1 MRDSQ
6 LRFTATT
13 PSLLAPFTMISSAV
27 ATDETAWQSE
37 TDASGD
43 SAQIELTILMPCLNE
58 AETLA
63 TCIRKAQQ
71 FLHQHGVRGEVLI
84 ADNGSTDGSQRIAAE
99 LGARVVDVPVRGY
112 GAALACGSA
121 AARGAYI
128 IMGDSDD
135 SYDFTNLSAFLERL
149 REGYDLVM
157 GNRFRGGI
165 KPGAMPWKN
174 RYLGN
179 PVLTAIGRLFFRCP
193 VGDFHCGLRGYSAQ
207 AFRQMDLRTTGMEF
221 ASEMVIKANLLNMR
235 VCEVATT
242 LSPDGRSRPPHLR
255 PWRDGWRHLR
265 FMLLYSPRWLFLYP
279 WLLLVAVGALL
290 GIRLMFG
297 PISVGRHGFDI
308 NTLAYAAAMVIIGLQ
323 AVAFSVL
330 SKVFAVQEGLLPPD
344 PRLEKL
350 LNRMTLEVLLP
361 VGLLLFIGGL
371 IGSFVA
377 VVNWGERD
385 FGALDPAVSMRIVIP
400 SILVLTVGCQLIFN
414 SFFLSLL
421 LLRVRR
427 LQIPAFAQSLET
439 SATAFPDR

>member
-1 MRDSQ
+1 
-6 LRFTATT
+6 
-13 PSLLAPFTMISSAV
+13 MISSV
-27 ATDETAWQSE
+27 M
-37 TDASGD
+37 ASGEAVRQSQTD
-43 SAQIELTILMPCLNE
+43 RSSESEPIELTILMPCLNE

-71 FLHQHGVRGEVLI
+71 FLHQYDVRGEVLI
-84 ADNGSTDGSQRIAAE
+84 ADNGSTDGSQQIAAE
-99 LGARVVDVPVRGY
+99 LGARVIDVPVRGY
-112 GAALACGSA
+112 GAALSCGSA

-135 SYDFTNLSAFLERL
+135 SYDFTDLSSFLERL

-221 ASEMVIKANLLNMR
+221 ASEMVIKANLLKMR

-242 LSPDGRSRPPHLR
+242 LSPDGRSRAPHLR

-279 WLLLVAVGALL
+279 GLLLIIVGLLL

-297 PISVGRHGFDI
+297 PITLSGNRGFDI
-308 NTLAYAAAMVIIGLQ
+308 NTLAYAAAMVIIGVQ

-344 PRLEKL
+344 PRLERV
-350 LNRMTLEVLLP
+350 LNRITLEVLLP
-361 VGLLLFIGGL
+361 IGLLLFLAGL
-371 IGSFVA
+371 GGSFAA
-377 VVNWGERD
+377 VVDWGERN
-385 FGALDPAVSMRIVIP
+385 FGVLDPEVSMRIVIP

-427 LQIPAFAQSLET
+427 LEVPAPEGMQSHP
-439 SATAFPDR
+439 AA

>member
-1 MRDSQ
+1 
-6 LRFTATT
+6 
-13 PSLLAPFTMISSAV
+13 MISSVV
-27 ATDETAWQSE
+27 AQTGRQLE
-37 TDASGD
+37 TDAPSD
-43 SAQIELTILMPCLNE
+43 SAPIELTILMPCLNE

-63 TCIRKAQQ
+63 TCIQKARQ
-71 FLHQHGVRGEVLI
+71 FLQQQGVRGEVLI
-84 ADNGSTDGSQRIAAE
+84 ADNGSTDGSQQIAAE
-99 LGARVVDVPVRGY
+99 LGARVIDVPVRGY
-112 GAALACGSA
+112 GAALSCGSA

-135 SYDFTNLSAFLERL
+135 SYDFTDLSSFLARL

-157 GNRFRGGI
+157 GNRFRGRI

-221 ASEMVIKANLLNMR
+221 ASEMVIKANLLKMR

-279 WLLLVAVGALL
+279 GLLLIVVGLLL

-297 PISVGRHGFDI
+297 PITLSSNRGFDI
-308 NTLAYAAAMVIIGLQ
+308 NTLAYAAAMVIIGMQ
-323 AVAFSVL
+323 AVAFSIL

-344 PRLEKL
+344 PRLERL
-350 LNRMTLEVLLP
+350 LNRITLEVLLP
-361 VGLLLFIGGL
+361 IGLLLFLAGVG
-371 IGSFVA
+371 GSFAA
-377 VVNWGERD
+377 VVDWGERN
-385 FGALDPAVSMRIVIP
+385 FGVLDPEVSMRLVIP

-421 LLRVRR
+421 LLRVQRPQ
-427 LQIPAFAQSLET
+427 LPAQWDIPSE
-439 SATAFPDR
+439 PDA